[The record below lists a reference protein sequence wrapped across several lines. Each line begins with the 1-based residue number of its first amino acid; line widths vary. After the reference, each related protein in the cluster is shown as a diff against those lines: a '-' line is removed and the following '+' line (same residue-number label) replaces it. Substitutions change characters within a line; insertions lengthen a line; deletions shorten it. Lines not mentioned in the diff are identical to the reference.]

1 MTSIGRIWFILAY
14 CHSYWQNMQP
24 IKSVLPF
31 CSALSIQYT
40 RSLYWTSYTFDIIH
54 LIKPTGPPRHQHQ
67 SARRP
72 TSSRQCCAPPQPC
85 LCPARGA
92 LQTMDVAMDTVQWK
106 RDLAELWSAGMHA
119 YRLNCRLPS
128 CPCLSVD
135 AGALVPHSDA
145 DCRLMR
151 SCRDSSDRFN
161 DHRYWTNRNTQ
172 LESRSRI
179 GVLFR
184 FLSNPCRSWGGGIVE
199 KQPFTV
205 YDFYRTTLC

>member
-1 MTSIGRIWFILAY
+1 MCGTYCIPSDQNSWLRRWSHAETDSSEVCTERARPLTLSTWLSPLGRRAISISLRADRRHRDSVVRRRSPAY
-14 CHSYWQNMQP
+14 
-24 IKSVLPF
+24 V
-31 CSALSIQYT
+31 
-40 RSLYWTSYTFDIIH
+40 
-54 LIKPTGPPRHQHQ
+54 PPA
-67 SARRP
+67 ARCR
-72 TSSRQCCAPPQPC
+72 RW
-85 LCPARGA
+85 
-92 LQTMDVAMDTVQWK
+92 MDVAMDTVQWK

-119 YRLNCRLPS
+119 YRLNCQLPS

-151 SCRDSSDRFN
+151 SCRDCSDRFN

-184 FLSNPCRSWGGGIVE
+184 FFIQSLPKLGGGM
-199 KQPFTV
+199 
-205 YDFYRTTLC
+205 